1 MQKIVTVEVEINRNL
16 KGTIIQIIYNNK
28 YMITSTQITNT
39 EVFAFVAVLIF
50 KLMSRKVLFI
60 IRRDNRK
67 FHWKKTVNL

>member
-60 IRRDNRK
+60 IRKDNRK
-67 FHWKKTVNL
+67 FHGKKTVNL

>member
-1 MQKIVTVEVEINRNL
+1 MQKTVTVEVEINRNL

-67 FHWKKTVNL
+67 FHW